1 MVAGV
6 VWSMSVSPVWAD
18 NIRDRQWWIS
28 AMNIDKSLLI
38 SRGAGVKI
46 CLIDSGVDTK
56 HPDLQGVK
64 FAGGK
69 DMTGGGSPDG
79 LQPHK
84 NLVGDH
90 GTGMA
95 VNIAGR
101 GHGPNGSEGMLG
113 AAPDAEIM
121 SISFGSAP
129 PGPDPVTEGIKY
141 CTDSGAKVIS
151 LSLSGAT
158 NGIDA
163 AISYAQSK
171 DVAIVA
177 ATGNEGD
184 QLFGGWTEQFG
195 VLLVGGVDKNLK
207 RDKKS
212 NFGKPNSNSLMGVY
226 SQGVGVC
233 GPFSASSEPRVE
245 IPQAIP
251 GGGYKMSSGTSVA
264 TAVVA
269 GVVAAVRSKHPDL
282 DAANVINRVIK
293 TAQKSG
299 SGDVPN
305 ADCGWGV
312 VDADA
317 ALTADVPKVDS
328 NPLGQMDDKSKNAKR
343 TISGV
348 KSMGVWDPSYQPDA
362 QSPAKP
368 SGPTAISAEPVSGPP
383 VGLIVGVVGAC
394 AALAGGAFWGWR
406 RLRR

>member
-1 MVAGV
+1 MH
-6 VWSMSVSPVWAD
+6 
-18 NIRDRQWWIS
+18 IKQ
-28 AMNIDKSLLI
+28 SLSL

-46 CLIDSGVDTK
+46 CLIDSGVDAK

-79 LQPHK
+79 LQPHE
-84 NLVGDH
+84 NHVGDH

-121 SISFGSAP
+121 SVSFGAAP

-141 CTDSGAKVIS
+141 CADSGAKVIS

-158 NGIDA
+158 NGIDS
-163 AISYAQSK
+163 AIAYAQSK
-171 DVAIVA
+171 DAAIIA
-177 ATGNEGD
+177 ATGNDGKN
-184 QLFGGWTEQFG
+184 QFYGWDDKFG
-195 VLLVGGVDKNLK
+195 VLLVGGVDKDLK
-207 RDKKS
+207 RNEKS
-212 NFGKPNSNSLMGVY
+212 NWGKPKSNSLKGVY

-293 TAQKSG
+293 TAHKSG

-312 VDADA
+312 VDAEA

-328 NPLGQMDDKSKNAKR
+328 NPLGQMDDKSENLKR
-343 TISGV
+343 TIFGV

-368 SGPTAISAEPVSGPP
+368 SGSTAISAEPVSGPP
-383 VGLIVGVVGAC
+383 VGLIVGVMGVCGA
-394 AALAGGAFWGWR
+394 LMGGVYWW
-406 RLRR
+406 LRRRHA